1 MKKILLY
8 ICIALIGAQLN
19 AQQSSTDMVEIQRKI
34 NEFAVIDL
42 KYDLRKLRPHEMYIV
57 PHLLRAAEIADS
69 IFWMQTYGD
78 KNALMQRLEND
89 TLKRFA
95 EINYGPW
102 ERLNNNKP
110 FVEGFPEKPK
120 GARFY
125 PADITNEEFDQF
137 KDSNKSSL
145 YSIVKRD
152 PQGRLYTSDY
162 NEAYQSYVSGIKD
175 YLQAAAKG
183 VGRQDSFFGVY
194 LWERGESMVNN
205 TYTYSDKLWMNS
217 QNNILDIIIGPIET
231 YEDQFKGIKT
241 AYETYIVAKD
251 TAWSKKLQRFVK
263 LLPKLQEGLPIEK
276 KYRTAL
282 PGLKSQIGAYDVLF
296 YSGDCNSGSKTIAV
310 NLPNDESVQAEYGTR
325 RLQFKNV
332 MKAKFDSIL
341 VPISKVLID
350 STQRDYINFNA
361 FFSNTM
367 FHEVAHGLGIKNTIT
382 TGEPVSKALQQYYS
396 ALEEGKADVLG
407 LYMITELLESGDIK
421 VGSIE
426 EYYTTFVASIFRSVR
441 FGAASAHG
449 KANMVR
455 FNYFL
460 EQGAISKNVSGTYTI
475 NYEKMKKAVYQ
486 LSSIILKIQ
495 GDGDIIAA
503 EQLLNTKGVI
513 SESLQNDL
521 NRLKDFSIPVDI
533 IFNQGGKYLMD
544 YTQALKNAERRR
556 K

>member
-1 MKKILLY
+1 MI
-8 ICIALIGAQLN
+8 
-19 AQQSSTDMVEIQRKI
+19 DIQRKI
-34 NEFAVIDL
+34 DEFAVIDL
-42 KYDLRKLRPHEMYIV
+42 KYDLMQLPEHEMRIV
-57 PHLLRAAEIADS
+57 PMLLRVAEIADS
-69 IFWMQTYGD
+69 IFWIQAYGD
-78 KNALMQRLEND
+78 KNALMEELDND

-102 ERLNNNKP
+102 ERLNDNKP
-110 FVEGFPEKPK
+110 FVKGYPAKPK
-120 GARFY
+120 GANFY
-125 PADITNEEFDQF
+125 PSDITAEEFEAF
-137 KDSNKSSL
+137 KDTNKSSI
-145 YSIVKRD
+145 YSVVKRD
-152 PQGRLYTSDY
+152 PQGKLYTQGY
-162 NEAYQSYVSGIKD
+162 HEAYQGYVDGLRD
-175 YLQAAAKG
+175 YLQAAARG
-183 VGRQDSFFGVY
+183 VGNIDSSFGVY

-205 TYTYSDKLWMNS
+205 TYKHSDILWMNS
-217 QNNILDIIIGPIET
+217 QNNILDIIVGPIES

-241 AYETYIVAKD
+241 SYEAYIVAKD
-251 TAWSKKLQRFVK
+251 TAWSKKLQRFVAM
-263 LLPKLQEGLPIEK
+263 LPKLQAGLPVEK
-276 KYRTAL
+276 KYRKAL

-310 NLPNDESVQAEYGTR
+310 NLPNDESVQAQYGTR

-350 STQRDYINFNA
+350 STQRGYINFNA

-367 FHEVAHGLGIKNTIT
+367 FHEVAHGLGIKNTIS
-382 TGEPVSKALQQYYS
+382 TGEPVSKVLQQYYS

-421 VGSIE
+421 VGRLE

-460 EQGAISKNVSGTYTI
+460 EQGAISKNSMGTYTI
-475 NYEKMKKAVYQ
+475 DYEKMKKAVYQ
-486 LSSIILKIQ
+486 LSGIILKIQ
-495 GDGDIIAA
+495 GDGDKAA
-503 EQLLNTKGVI
+503 AKQLLDNKGVI
-513 SESLQNDL
+513 SNSLKKDL
-521 NRLKDFSIPVDI
+521 DRLKEFSIPVDI
-533 IFNQGGKYLMD
+533 VFNQGAKYLMD
-544 YTQALKNAERRR
+544 YTVELNRQRGK